1 LVRNWT
7 FPVSNRQAYLGF
19 YSIFFFAIIMN
30 FFEILS
36 EIEKVDPEVYGR
48 LDSRRAIFK
57 NMAGLGQKLS
67 AAALP
72 LAVGAIF
79 NKAYAQTNAGL
90 AATDVLNFALKLE
103 YLESYFYNQRPTAL
117 FNTNNA
123 NALALITTDEA
134 NHVKFLRTTIAALGG
149 TPIAD
154 PTPAAFDYTA
164 KGKFPTWLTDQNV
177 YLALAQ
183 SFEDTGVRAYKGAAP
198 LTAIMAN
205 KTVLTAA
212 LNIHSVEARHASQLR
227 AMRRALAT
235 AGTPAP
241 SQGIPVAPYSAAP
254 KSWISG
260 VDGGG
265 AAPGKTDAIY
275 AKGNDTGTA
284 TYGATA
290 AALGTAAGVTF
301 PAEDNTMQGTVM
313 LSTSTSPNFSSF
325 PAAAFSEAFDEGLD
339 VTSVAKIAN
348 MFSVSGTYFG

>member
-1 LVRNWT
+1 
-7 FPVSNRQAYLGF
+7 
-19 YSIFFFAIIMN
+19 MN
-30 FFEILS
+30 FFQIIS

-48 LDSRRAIFK
+48 LDSRRSIFK
-57 NMAGLGQKLS
+57 NMSGLGQKL
-67 AAALP
+67 AAAAVP

-103 YLESYFYNQRPTAL
+103 YLESYFYKQRPTAL

-123 NALALITTDEA
+123 NALTLIAADEM
-134 NHVKFLRTTIAALGG
+134 NHVNFLTKTITALGG

-154 PTPAAFDYTA
+154 PTQAAFDYTA

-198 LTAIMAN
+198 LTAVMAN

-260 VDGGG
+260 VDNGG

-284 TYGATA
+284 TYGAS
-290 AALGTAAGVTF
+290 AALGTAANVTF
-301 PAEDNTMQGTVM
+301 PAEDNTMQGGVP
-313 LSTSTSPNFSSF
+313 LSTSTSPNFSNF

>member
-1 LVRNWT
+1 
-7 FPVSNRQAYLGF
+7 
-19 YSIFFFAIIMN
+19 MN

-57 NMAGLGQKLS
+57 NMAGMGQKLS

-79 NKAYAQTNAGL
+79 NKAYAQTNMGL

-134 NHVKFLRTTIAALGG
+134 NHVKFLRTTITALGG
-149 TPIAD
+149 MPIPD

-164 KGKFPTWLTDQNV
+164 KGAFPTWLTDQNV

-198 LTAIMAN
+198 LTAVMAN

-241 SQGIPVAPYSAAP
+241 SQGIPVAPYSMAP

-284 TYGATA
+284 TYGAS
-290 AALGTAAGVTF
+290 AALGMAAGVMF
-301 PAEDNTMQGTVM
+301 LAEDNTTQGGVT
-313 LSTSTSPNFSSF
+313 LSTSTTPNFSSLP
-325 PAAAFSEAFDEGLD
+325 PASFSEAFDEGLD

-348 MFSVSGTYFG
+348 MFSVAGNYFG

>member
-1 LVRNWT
+1 
-7 FPVSNRQAYLGF
+7 
-19 YSIFFFAIIMN
+19 MN
-30 FFEILS
+30 FFQILS
-36 EIEKVDPEVYGR
+36 EIEKVDPEVYDR
-48 LDSRRAIFK
+48 IDSRRAIFK
-57 NMAGLGQKLS
+57 HMSGLGQKLT
-67 AAALP
+67 AAAVP

-90 AATDVLNFALKLE
+90 AVTDVLNFALKLE
-103 YLESYFYNQRPTAL
+103 YLESYFYQQRPTTL

-123 NALALITTDEA
+123 ASLALIATDES
-134 NHVKFLRTTIAALGG
+134 NHVNFLRTTITTLGG

-154 PTPAAFDYTA
+154 PTKTAFDYTA
-164 KGKFPTWLTDQNV
+164 KGAFPTWLTDQNV

-198 LTAIMAN
+198 LTAVMAN

-212 LNIHSVEARHASQLR
+212 LNIHSVEARHSSQLR

-235 AGTPAP
+235 SGTPAP
-241 SQGIPVAPYSAAP
+241 SQGIPVAPYSTAP

-275 AKGNDTGTA
+275 AKGVDTGTA
-284 TYGATA
+284 TYGSSV
-290 AALGTAAGVTF
+290 ALGPAAGVTF
-301 PAEDNTMQGTVM
+301 PAEDNITQGGVA
-313 LSTSTSPNFSSF
+313 LSATTITSITF
-325 PAAAFSEAFDEGLD
+325 PSGSTAFSEAFDEGLD

-348 MFSVSGTYFG
+348 MFSVSGNYFG